1 MAADA
6 VIQLP
11 PQIRRGDVIEVRAL
25 ARHPMHSG
33 YRVDDLGKPI
43 PRHIVERFECRL
55 DGTLMFE
62 ATMHPG
68 IATNPYLA
76 FHVRVERGGVL
87 ECRWVDDRGGVITA
101 TATMALANPGA

>member
-55 DGTLMFE
+55 DGALVFE
-62 ATMHPG
+62 ATLHPG

-76 FHVRVERGGVL
+76 FHLRVERGGAL
-87 ECRWVDDRGGVITA
+87 EFTWVDDRGEVIVAMTEMVVQA
-101 TATMALANPGA
+101 R